1 MRYLA
6 HSPTETHPDGQPLLT
21 HLQNVSALAAE
32 AAAKFNAEATG
43 AYCGLLH
50 DIGKYSDA
58 FQRHLAGDRTPVDH
72 STAGACVAND
82 RLAFAAAVAIMGH
95 HAGLPD
101 LGSPHC
107 PAPATYFGRLS
118 DEGRARLEDC
128 SAYAQEVQLPP
139 APSALPND
147 FVDAYF
153 YIKLLFSA
161 LVDADW
167 TDTGAYF
174 SGDQPPHYDTLDI
187 LAERL
192 RRYFDSLGAPQ
203 NELNR
208 LRTDIREALL
218 SHTEDA
224 PGLFTL
230 TVPTGGGKTLASV
243 AFALR
248 HALANHLDRI
258 IYVIPYCSILE
269 QTGAVF
275 RSIFGQENVLLH
287 YSGAEF
293 DTDSDDPNAYLSE
306 NWDAPIILTTA
317 VQFFESVYA
326 NKPSR
331 VRKIHRA
338 TRSVIIFDEA
348 QMLPTPL
355 VEPCVCA
362 IAKFI
367 TEGHAS
373 AVLCTA
379 TQPSLQ
385 RIFEKYLPGG
395 SPTELCPQALREAEV
410 FRRVC
415 YQMEGPLSDAD
426 LAARVAAEP
435 QALCILNNRAEAQRL
450 YSLVPGDGVYCLTTW
465 LTPNDRHRI
474 LCEIRERLAS
484 GKRCTVFATSLV
496 EAGVDLDFPVVWR
509 ALAGLDSVIQAGGR
523 CNREGKRP
531 RRASVVHV
539 FIPEASSPSSLQK
552 NIGATMHVFTHE
564 NDLSSE
570 AAIAAY
576 YKFLFYT
583 LKAPGELDE
592 KDIIKNV
599 RKLNFRTVSDRF
611 HMIDDGG
618 AVTVY
623 IPGAATE
630 AVDAVARGELTRSI
644 LRRAARDAVSVPRRL
659 AAEAEKFGRIRRIT
673 ENGYLLTDPAA
684 YDPKIGFQMNCQ
696 TTDYYW

>member
-1 MRYLA
+1 MSYLA
-6 HSPTETHPDGQPLLT
+6 HSPTETHPDGQPLLK

-82 RLAFAAAVAIMGH
+82 RRAFAAAVAIIGH

-167 TDTGAYF
+167 TDTGVYF
-174 SGDQPPHYDTLDI
+174 SKDQPPHYDTLDI

-218 SHTEDA
+218 SHAEDA

-293 DTDSDDPNAYLSE
+293 DTDSDDPKAYLSE

-331 VRKIHRA
+331 ARKIHRA

-552 NIGATMHVFTHE
+552 NIGAAMHVFTHE

-570 AAIAAY
+570 TAIAAY

-659 AAEAEKFGRIRRIT
+659 AAEAEKLGRIRRIT

>member
-1 MRYLA
+1 MKYLA
-6 HSPTETHPDGQPLLT
+6 HSPTEAHPDGQPLLT

-50 DIGKYSDA
+50 DVGKYSTA
-58 FQRHLAGDRTPVDH
+58 FQHHLNGDRKPIDH

-82 RLAFAAAVAIMGH
+82 HLAFATAFAIMGH

-101 LGSPHC
+101 LGSQHC
-107 PAPATYFGRLS
+107 PDPATYFGRLS

-139 APSALPND
+139 APTALPKD
-147 FVDAYF
+147 PIDAYF
-153 YIKLLFSA
+153 YIKLLFST

-174 SGDQPPHYDTLDI
+174 SGAEPQHYDSLKRLI
-187 LAERL
+187 ERL
-192 RRYFDSLGAPQ
+192 DRHLAGFGTPK

-208 LRTDIREALL
+208 LRTEIREALL
-218 SHTEDA
+218 SHAEDA

-293 DTDSDDPNAYLSE
+293 DTDSDDPKAYLSE

-331 VRKIHRA
+331 ARKIHRA
-338 TRSVIIFDEA
+338 ARSVIIFDEA

-362 IAKFI
+362 IAKFV

-415 YQMEGPLSDAD
+415 YQMEGPLSDDD

-539 FIPEASSPSSLQK
+539 FIPEASSPPSLQK
-552 NIGATMHVFTHE
+552 NIGAAMRVFTHE

-576 YKFLFYT
+576 YNFLFYT

-592 KDIIKNV
+592 KDIIEDVHN
-599 RKLNFRTVSDRF
+599 LNFRTVSDRF

-618 AVTVY
+618 AVNVY

-659 AAEAEKFGRIRRIT
+659 AAETEKLGRIRRIT

-684 YDPKIGFQMNCQ
+684 YDPKIGFQMNYQ

>member
-6 HSPTETHPDGQPLLT
+6 HSPTERHPEGQSLLT

-32 AAAKFNAEATG
+32 AATKFDAEATG

-50 DIGKYSDA
+50 DIGKYSSA
-58 FQRHLAGDRTPVDH
+58 FQRHLEGDRSQVDH
-72 STAGACVAND
+72 STAGACVAHDNN
-82 RLAFAAAVAIMGH
+82 AFAAAISIMGH

-101 LGSPHC
+101 LGSPYC
-107 PAPATYFGRLS
+107 PDPATYFGRLS
-118 DEGRARLEDC
+118 AEGRARLEDY
-128 SAYAQEVQLPP
+128 SAYAREVQLLP
-139 APSALPND
+139 APNALPED
-147 FVDAYF
+147 PIDAYF

-167 TDTGAYF
+167 TDTGTYF
-174 SGDQPPHYDTLDI
+174 SGDKPPHYDSLDV

-192 RRYFDSLGAPQ
+192 DRYLAGFGTPQ

-218 SHTEDA
+218 LHAENPT
-224 PGLFTL
+224 GLFTL

-248 HALANHLDRI
+248 HALVNHLDRI

-269 QTGAVF
+269 QTGAIF
-275 RSIFGQENVLLH
+275 RSVFGQKNVLLH

-293 DTDSDDPNAYLSE
+293 DTDSDDPNAFLSE

-317 VQFFESVYA
+317 VQFFESIYA
-326 NKPSR
+326 NKPSH

-355 VEPCVCA
+355 VKPCVCA
-362 IAKFI
+362 I
-367 TEGHAS
+367 TEFVTKGHAS

-385 RIFEKYLPGG
+385 RILEEYLPGVA
-395 SPTELCPQALREAEV
+395 PTELCPAFLRDADV
-410 FRRVC
+410 FRRVQ
-415 YQMEGPLSDAD
+415 YRMEGSLSDTD
-426 LAARVAAEP
+426 LAARVTAEP
-435 QALCILNNRAEAQRL
+435 QALCILNNRAEAQKL
-450 YSLVPGDGVYCLTTW
+450 FALAGGEGVYRLTTW

-509 ALAGLDSVIQAGGR
+509 ALAGLDSIVQAGGR
-523 CNREGKRP
+523 CNREGKRQ
-531 RRASVVHV
+531 RETSIVHV
-539 FIPEASSPSSLQK
+539 FIPEASSPPSLQK
-552 NIGATMHVFTHE
+552 NIGATTYVLSHE
-564 NDLSSE
+564 EDLSSE
-570 AAIAAY
+570 TAIATY
-576 YKFLFYT
+576 YHYLFYT
-583 LKAPGELDE
+583 LKDPRELDE

-599 RKLNFRTVSDRF
+599 RNLNFRTVSDWF

-623 IPGAATE
+623 IPGAANE
-630 AVDAVARGELTRSI
+630 AIDAVARGELTRST
-644 LRRAARDAVSVPRRL
+644 LRRAAQDAVSVPRRL
-659 AAEAEKFGRIRRIT
+659 AAEAEKLGRIRRIT
-673 ENGYLLTDPAA
+673 ESGYLLTDPAA
-684 YDPKIGFQMNCQ
+684 YDPKTGFQTNYQ
-696 TTDYYW
+696 TADYYW

>member
-82 RLAFAAAVAIMGH
+82 RRAFAAAFAIMGH

-101 LGSPHC
+101 LGSRHC

-118 DEGRARLEDC
+118 NEGRARLEDC
-128 SAYAQEVQLPP
+128 SAYTQEVQLPP
-139 APSALPND
+139 APSTLPD
-147 FVDAYF
+147 DSVDAYF

-174 SGDQPPHYDTLDI
+174 SGDKPPRYDTLDI

-208 LRTDIREALL
+208 LRTDIREAQL
-218 SHTEDA
+218 SHAEDA

-287 YSGAEF
+287 
-293 DTDSDDPNAYLSE
+293 
-306 NWDAPIILTTA
+306 
-317 VQFFESVYA
+317 
-326 NKPSR
+326 
-331 VRKIHRA
+331 
-338 TRSVIIFDEA
+338 
-348 QMLPTPL
+348 
-355 VEPCVCA
+355 
-362 IAKFI
+362 
-367 TEGHAS
+367 
-373 AVLCTA
+373 
-379 TQPSLQ
+379 
-385 RIFEKYLPGG
+385 
-395 SPTELCPQALREAEV
+395 
-410 FRRVC
+410 
-415 YQMEGPLSDAD
+415 
-426 LAARVAAEP
+426 
-435 QALCILNNRAEAQRL
+435 
-450 YSLVPGDGVYCLTTW
+450 
-465 LTPNDRHRI
+465 
-474 LCEIRERLAS
+474 
-484 GKRCTVFATSLV
+484 
-496 EAGVDLDFPVVWR
+496 
-509 ALAGLDSVIQAGGR
+509 
-523 CNREGKRP
+523 
-531 RRASVVHV
+531 
-539 FIPEASSPSSLQK
+539 
-552 NIGATMHVFTHE
+552 
-564 NDLSSE
+564 
-570 AAIAAY
+570 
-576 YKFLFYT
+576 
-583 LKAPGELDE
+583 
-592 KDIIKNV
+592 
-599 RKLNFRTVSDRF
+599 
-611 HMIDDGG
+611 
-618 AVTVY
+618 
-623 IPGAATE
+623 
-630 AVDAVARGELTRSI
+630 
-644 LRRAARDAVSVPRRL
+644 
-659 AAEAEKFGRIRRIT
+659 
-673 ENGYLLTDPAA
+673 
-684 YDPKIGFQMNCQ
+684 
-696 TTDYYW
+696 

>member
-21 HLQNVSALAAE
+21 HLQNVSVLAAE
-32 AAAKFNAEATG
+32 AAAKFDAEANG

-58 FQRHLAGDRTPVDH
+58 FQRHLLGDRTPVDH
-72 STAGACVAND
+72 STAGACVAHD
-82 RLAFAAAVAIMGH
+82 HLAFAAAIAIMGH

-101 LGSPHC
+101 LGSPRCH
-107 PAPATYFGRLS
+107 APATYFGRLS
-118 DEGRARLEDC
+118 AEGRARLEDC

-174 SGDQPPHYDTLDI
+174 SKDQPPHYDTLDI
-187 LAERL
+187 LYERL

-218 SHTEDA
+218 SHAEDA

-293 DTDSDDPNAYLSE
+293 DTDSDDPKAYLSE

-362 IAKFI
+362 IAKFV

-385 RIFEKYLPGG
+385 RIFQKYMPGRN
-395 SPTELCPQALREAEV
+395 PTELCPRVLREAEV
-410 FRRVC
+410 FRRVR
-415 YQMEGPLSDAD
+415 YQMEGPLSDDD
-426 LAARVAAEP
+426 LAARVTTEP

-450 YSLVPGDGVYCLTTW
+450 YSLAPGDGVYCLTTW

-539 FIPEASSPSSLQK
+539 FIPEASSPPSLQK
-552 NIGATMHVFTHE
+552 NIGAATRVFTHE
-564 NDLSSE
+564 EDLSSE

-576 YKFLFYT
+576 YDFLFYT

-592 KDIIKNV
+592 KDI
-599 RKLNFRTVSDRF
+599 
-611 HMIDDGG
+611 
-618 AVTVY
+618 TVY
-623 IPGAATE
+623 TVKGLEEAA
-630 AVDAVARGELTRSI
+630 
-644 LRRAARDAVSVPRRL
+644 P
-659 AAEAEKFGRIRRIT
+659 
-673 ENGYLLTDPAA
+673 
-684 YDPKIGFQMNCQ
+684 
-696 TTDYYW
+696 